1 MKILAIGGG
10 EIGRPGFKTE
20 TVKIDKEIIR
30 LSGKTRPKVLF
41 IPTAS
46 SDSEGYVNVVQ
57 KYFGKKLG
65 CQVESLLLL
74 NNKISNKEIEKK
86 VFNSDILY
94 VGGGN
99 TLKMM
104 NVWRKRGLDKIIKK
118 AVARGVVLSGVSAG
132 AICWFKYGSSDSR
145 RFHNPKADLIRVS
158 GLGFVDALLCVHY
171 DIEKDRKPDLKKL
184 MKKTPGVAI
193 AVDNCCSI
201 EVVDKD
207 YRIVSSKN
215 SANAYKVYWKNGK
228 YFEQIIKKD
237 KKFQPLEILLQ
248 KN

>member
-30 LSGKTRPKVLF
+30 LSGKTKPKVLF

-74 NNKISNKEIEKK
+74 NSKISNKEIEKK

-104 NVWRKRGLDKIIKK
+104 NVWRRRGLDKIIKK
-118 AVARGVVLSGVSAG
+118 AISKGIVFSGVSAG
-132 AICWFKYGSSDSR
+132 AIFWFKYGSSDSR
-145 RFHNPKADLIRVS
+145 RFQNPKADLIRVS
-158 GLGFVDALLCVHY
+158 GLGFVNALYCPHY

-184 MKKTPGVAI
+184 MKKTIGVAI

-201 EVVDKD
+201 EIVDKN
-207 YRIVSSKN
+207 YRIISSKN
-215 SANAYKVYWKNGK
+215 TANAYKVYWKNGK
-228 YFEQIIKKD
+228 YFEQIIKKGD
-237 KKFQPLEILLQ
+237 KFQSLETLLQ